1 MIKTHREYARP
12 HVARDRI
19 GCRNQHGK
27 AMDLD
32 DQDPLN
38 ELPARPRETILDA
51 NRELLELAALALG
64 AI

>member
-1 MIKTHREYARP
+1 
-12 HVARDRI
+12 
-19 GCRNQHGK
+19 
-27 AMDLD
+27 MDLD
-32 DQDPLN
+32 DQDPFN